1 MFTYNVI
8 VNDANSLLRPIVEHS
23 IMLHG
28 TKWKIVSNYRNVKM
42 KYERILYYYVIIL
55 LRNNVY
61 VQCYCQ

>member
-55 LRNNVY
+55 
-61 VQCYCQ
+61 